1 MKGERHVNIPF
12 KQGTDLNTMPM
23 QAVWRTRI
31 FAIAVAEAVSVTM
44 ALIARVITDRSP
56 RADIGGNVQ
65 AISVAQ
71 VAVTTVVIGLIAW
84 AVRSGLDRISD
95 HPERAWTILAVV
107 TLAISL
113 LGPLGSGVDGASKA
127 VLAAMH
133 VATAAVFIPLMRP
146 SARR

>member
-1 MKGERHVNIPF
+1 
-12 KQGTDLNTMPM
+12 
-23 QAVWRTRI
+23 
-31 FAIAVAEAVSVTM
+31 
-44 ALIARVITDRSP
+44 
-56 RADIGGNVQ
+56 
-65 AISVAQ
+65 
-71 VAVTTVVIGLIAW
+71 VVIGLIAW